1 MPALP
6 TSPLRKADLQTLLS
20 QMAES
25 FSAKAVSS
33 STAFRAAK
41 QWASYASLIN
51 GQELT
56 AEGRLVATK
65 DPYLEATV
73 TDWLIHFNLSLSNH
87 SLWNYFVY
95 NFLQKHPSFTQD
107 ELLTCC
113 LEVFK
118 TEPEEKLKKSLK
130 LILRAYTEQQA
141 IAKNKFLT
149 QQKKSYSAGNPDL
162 SNPYA
167 TGYFL
172 ARIWE
177 RDFKARVSV
186 LVNEISDAEMG
197 LNTVLGISK
206 ESLLQQLDTLAEH
219 KVIEQ
224 RSAKPHLAGT
234 KPRTK
239 DENEFPYQ
247 VHRCWDTSVELLEK
261 AYENDIA
268 TPNRPLIQSLGAIL
282 DDDDNVPDF
291 SQFLEWASRLVA
303 LDGGS
308 NTIVKLVS

>member
-6 TSPLRKADLQTLLS
+6 TSLLRKADLQSLLS
-20 QMAES
+20 QMAEHS
-25 FSAKAVSS
+25 SKAPSA
-33 STAFRAAK
+33 TFRAAK

-73 TDWLIHFNLSLSNH
+73 TDWLIHFNLSLSND

-95 NFLQKHPSFTQD
+95 DFLPKHPSFTQD

-118 TEPEEKLKKSLK
+118 TEQQDKLKKSLK
-130 LILRAYTEQQA
+130 LILRTYTEQQA

-149 QQKKSYSAGNPDL
+149 QRKKSYSVGNPDL
-162 SNPYA
+162 SNPYT

-172 ARIWE
+172 AKIWE

-186 LVNEISDAEMG
+186 LVDEISDAEMG
-197 LNTVLGISK
+197 LNTILGISK
-206 ESLLQQLDTLAEH
+206 ESLLQQLDILAEY
-219 KVIEQ
+219 KVVEQ
-224 RSAKPHLAGT
+224 RTAKPHLAGT

-247 VHRCWDTSVELLEK
+247 VHRCWDTAIELLEK

-268 TPNRPLIQSLGAIL
+268 TPNRPLIQSLDAIL

-291 SQFLEWASRLVA
+291 SQFLEWASRLTA